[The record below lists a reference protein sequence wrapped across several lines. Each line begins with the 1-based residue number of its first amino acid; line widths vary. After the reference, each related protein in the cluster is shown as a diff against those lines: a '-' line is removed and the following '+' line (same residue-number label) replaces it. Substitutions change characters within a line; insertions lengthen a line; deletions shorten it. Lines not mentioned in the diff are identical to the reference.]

1 MLWERKGGQVGV
13 IRMRDEGGGFGV
25 EFFEVLK
32 EGDCKVVWRWER
44 LEEEE
49 MDRGVQFFFY
59 MF

>member
-1 MLWERKGGQVGV
+1 
-13 IRMRDEGGGFGV
+13 MRDEGGGFGV
-25 EFFEVLK
+25 ELPEVLK

-49 MDRGVQFFFY
+49 MDRGAQFSSY